1 MEDNVSTIGR
11 TIGAVLA
18 ALTIATL
25 HAPPASAGPV
35 PANEPQ
41 PEPCVSLALS
51 RGADYWTC
59 TSEMLVE
66 VDVNDQGEPQPPVYT
81 PIEQPVV
88 TFQRATSPDVG
99 LLDDWDTW
107 CETGSICRRWINSGA
122 SDTKGNAAYGNR
134 SGVIGNYD
142 VAIRTNMNGRYANH
156 GLALIWDRG
165 PSLDFNDVYAR
176 CREDRNNLP
185 DNNCGDHYAG
195 GPVISAGNFRW
206 NSSTLFGNKLNN
218 ANPYF
223 AEVTANFIPT
233 GYPWYIA
240 APLRT
245 LKWTCPSSLDKPC
258 YFP

>member
-1 MEDNVSTIGR
+1 MSAIR
-11 TIGAVLA
+11 SIGAALA
-18 ALTIATL
+18 ALTIAIL
-25 HAPPASAGPV
+25 HAPTPASAGLA
-35 PANEPQ
+35 PATEPQ
-41 PEPCVSLALS
+41 PEACVSLALS
-51 RGADYWTC
+51 RGADIWTC

-81 PIEQPVV
+81 PIEQPIVSSEPAATAGEGV
-88 TFQRATSPDVG
+88 T
-99 LLDDWDTW
+99 DDWDTW

-122 SDTKGNAAYGNR
+122 SETKGNAAYGNQ
-134 SGVIGNYD
+134 SGVIGTYD
-142 VAIRTNMNGRYANH
+142 LVIRTNMNGRYANH
-156 GLALIWDRG
+156 GLALIWDSG
-165 PSLDFNDVYAR
+165 PSLDFNDVYVR

-195 GPVISAGNFRW
+195 GPLISAGTWRW
-206 NSSTLFGNKLNN
+206 NSGTVLGNKLNN

-233 GYPWYIA
+233 GYPFYIA

-245 LKWTCPSSLDKPC
+245 MKWTCPSNLANPC